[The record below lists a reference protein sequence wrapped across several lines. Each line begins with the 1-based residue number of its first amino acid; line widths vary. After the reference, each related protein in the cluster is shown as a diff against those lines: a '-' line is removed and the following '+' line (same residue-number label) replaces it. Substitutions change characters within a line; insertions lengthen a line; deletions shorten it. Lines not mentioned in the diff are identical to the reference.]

1 MYAQHNGK
9 ESVDCCI
16 LGVQLQPIFGYY
28 GSKMYD
34 GDHARAAQIA
44 SLYMESPHP
53 TKCRERTFQWWI
65 LYKGS
70 RPLHKRTALIRQ
82 CFYEQPV
89 HIFYILPSMWQT
101 LGQSSRGHSFRA
113 VCVKFRLSNPHRFLV
128 TPTLQK
134 FEGHSHRVREIRV
147 A

>member
-65 LYKGS
+65 LYKG
-70 RPLHKRTALIRQ
+70 PALCIKER
-82 CFYEQPV
+82 
-89 HIFYILPSMWQT
+89 
-101 LGQSSRGHSFRA
+101 R
-113 VCVKFRLSNPHRFLV
+113 
-128 TPTLQK
+128 
-134 FEGHSHRVREIRV
+134 
-147 A
+147 